1 MKFMSKPDENEPKQ
15 YERPSERMFRRSRA
29 AQARRRQAQA
39 KESRFM
45 RMIAGIAGFALLI
58 VAVFFF
64 MFYSSASAQEA
75 GQEAA
80 ASSEQT
86 AMTIPVIGNFTWL
99 DIMGIAFV
107 AVAGYAVWRKYQNK
121 D

>member
-1 MKFMSKPDENEPKQ
+1 MSDKDQEQPEPKQ
-15 YERPSERMFRRSRA
+15 YERPSDRMFRRSRA

-45 RMIAGIAGFALLI
+45 RMVFGIAGFAMLL

-64 MFYSSASAQEA
+64 MFYASASAQETA
-75 GQEAA
+75 VPP
-80 ASSEQT
+80 EQT
-86 AMTIPVIGNFTWL
+86 AMTTPVIGNFTWL

-107 AVAGYAVWRKYQNK
+107 AAAGYAVWRKYQNK

>member
-1 MKFMSKPDENEPKQ
+1 MSKPGENEAKQ

-75 GQEAA
+75 AA
-80 ASSEQT
+80 PLEQT
-86 AMTIPVIGNFTWL
+86 AMTTPVIGNFTWL

-107 AVAGYAVWRKYQNK
+107 AIAGYAVWRKYQNK